1 MKEKIREYA
10 LSLGFDVV
18 GFTTADSFDRDEIEA
33 LKRIDDNYMA
43 GLPWYTKER
52 VRKMNRPTVLLED
65 ARSVISLATSYL
77 SREPRTPSNVEGR
90 IARYAWGDDYHQILK
105 EKLRKFC
112 SELHVITDRP
122 VKTRIFVDDGPMNDR
137 AAANRSGVGWFGK
150 NTNIINPDY
159 GSWVLLAQVITDLE
173 LQPDK
178 ALKKNCG
185 SCVQCIVDCP
195 TDAIVAPYVIDN
207 RRCISYLTI
216 ELRGAIPRDMR
227 PLIGDWVFGCD
238 ICQEVCPVNIK
249 AKQRRTEAFQQKQ
262 GFSTQE
268 LIPILEMDQ
277 ETFSF
282 VYRASPIKRTKLVG
296 FQRNAC
302 VALGNNGDVAAVPAL
317 QSVMLG
323 GAPLVRL
330 HAAWALGRIGG
341 DEAMEALHA
350 ARVSEHDQDV
360 LEEINTSLSENGEKV
375 SMY

>member
-1 MKEKIREYA
+1 
-10 LSLGFDVV
+10 
-18 GFTTADSFDRDEIEA
+18 
-33 LKRIDDNYMA
+33 
-43 GLPWYTKER
+43 
-52 VRKMNRPTVLLED
+52 
-65 ARSVISLATSYL
+65 
-77 SREPRTPSNVEGR
+77 
-90 IARYAWGDDYHQILK
+90 
-105 EKLRKFC
+105 
-112 SELHVITDRP
+112 
-122 VKTRIFVDDGPMNDR
+122 
-137 AAANRSGVGWFGK
+137 
-150 NTNIINPDY
+150 
-159 GSWVLLAQVITDLE
+159 
-173 LQPDK
+173 
-178 ALKKNCG
+178 
-185 SCVQCIVDCP
+185 
-195 TDAIVAPYVIDN
+195 
-207 RRCISYLTI
+207 
-216 ELRGAIPRDMR
+216 MR
-227 PLIGDWVFGCD
+227 PLIGDWAFGCD

-296 FQRNAC
+296 LQRNEC